1 MNLLK
6 RGTHLKQESSS
17 IKMTYKREYNMK
29 MTKIKTALIAS
40 TMAILSTQAFAS
52 NTTTHQATR
61 VVPTADMT
69 SKAAAYDLAFDK
81 LETLK
86 TASPT
91 ELNNDLGR
99 IAFNYPNSVEL
110 NDGAYITV
118 AEKMNENGNT
128 VYTGLVNVGVTYDM
142 AD

>member
-1 MNLLK
+1 
-6 RGTHLKQESSS
+6 
-17 IKMTYKREYNMK
+17 MK
-29 MTKIKTALIAS
+29 ITKIKTVLIAS

-81 LETLK
+81 LTTLEAA
-86 TASPT
+86 TPI
-91 ELNNDLGR
+91 ELNNDLGSV
-99 IAFNYPNSVEL
+99 AFNYPNSVVL

-118 AEKMNENGNT
+118 AEKMNDKGNI

>member
-1 MNLLK
+1 
-6 RGTHLKQESSS
+6 
-17 IKMTYKREYNMK
+17 
-29 MTKIKTALIAS
+29 
-40 TMAILSTQAFAS
+40 
-52 NTTTHQATR
+52 
-61 VVPTADMT
+61 MT

-118 AEKMNENGNT
+118 AEKMNANGNT

>member
-1 MNLLK
+1 
-6 RGTHLKQESSS
+6 
-17 IKMTYKREYNMK
+17 MK
-29 MTKIKTALIAS
+29 MTTIKTALIAS
-40 TMAILSTQAFAS
+40 TMAILSTQTFAS

-81 LETLK
+81 LAILK

-99 IAFNYPNSVEL
+99 VAVNYPNSVEL

-118 AEKMNENGNT
+118 AEKMNANGNT
-128 VYTGLVNVGVTYDM
+128 VYTGLVNVSVTFDM

>member
-1 MNLLK
+1 MNSLK
-6 RGTHLKQESSS
+6 RGTHLKKESSY
-17 IKMTYKREYNMK
+17 IKMTYKREYKMK

-69 SKAAAYDLAFDK
+69 SKAEAYDLAFDK
-81 LETLK
+81 LATLK

-99 IAFNYPNSVEL
+99 VAVNYPNSVAL

-118 AEKMNENGNT
+118 VEKMNEKGDT

>member
-1 MNLLK
+1 
-6 RGTHLKQESSS
+6 
-17 IKMTYKREYNMK
+17 MK
-29 MTKIKTALIAS
+29 MTKMKTALIAS

-52 NTTTHQATR
+52 NTTTYQATR

-81 LETLK
+81 LATLK
-86 TASPT
+86 ADSPT

-99 IAFNYPNSVEL
+99 IAFNYPNSVAL
-110 NDGAYITV
+110 TDGAYITV
-118 AEKMNENGNT
+118 AEKINANGNT

>member
-1 MNLLK
+1 
-6 RGTHLKQESSS
+6 
-17 IKMTYKREYNMK
+17 MK
-29 MTKIKTALIAS
+29 MTTIKTALIAS
-40 TMAILSTQAFAS
+40 TMAILSTQAFAY
-52 NTTTHQATR
+52 NTTSHQATR
-61 VVPTADMT
+61 TITTADMT

-81 LETLK
+81 LATLK

-99 IAFNYPNSVEL
+99 VAIDYPNSVTL

-118 AEKMNENGNT
+118 EERISPDGKT
-128 VYTGLVNVGVTYDM
+128 VYTGLVNTSVTFDM

>member
-1 MNLLK
+1 
-6 RGTHLKQESSS
+6 
-17 IKMTYKREYNMK
+17 MK

-69 SKAAAYDLAFDK
+69 NKAAAYDLAFDQ
-81 LETLK
+81 LEALK
-86 TASPT
+86 TASQT
-91 ELNNDLGR
+91 ELNNGLGR

-118 AEKMNENGNT
+118 AEKMNANGNT

>member
-6 RGTHLKQESSS
+6 RGTHLKQESSD
-17 IKMTYKREYNMK
+17 IKMTYKREYKMK

-81 LETLK
+81 LTTLEAA
-86 TASPT
+86 TPI
-91 ELNNDLGR
+91 ELNNDLGSV
-99 IAFNYPNSVEL
+99 AFNYPNSVVL

-118 AEKMNENGNT
+118 AEKMNDKGNI